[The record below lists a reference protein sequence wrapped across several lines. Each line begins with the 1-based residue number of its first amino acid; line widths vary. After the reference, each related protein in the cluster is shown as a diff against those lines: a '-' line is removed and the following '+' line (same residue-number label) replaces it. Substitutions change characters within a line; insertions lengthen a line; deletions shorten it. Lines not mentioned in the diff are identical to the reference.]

1 MSPGTTFALQVI
13 MVGIIVLDFVLG
25 VVGAVI
31 YAVHSKKISKKLRLR
46 QYGPPPMSEGDAG
59 GEEPLPLV
67 GPEQEEDP
75 AFGFVGMPRNQRK
88 QYAKSDNRFLV
99 IPPAV
104 PKQNKKRTN
113 MMREGAVQ

>member
-1 MSPGTTFALQVI
+1 MGNWLEARMSPGTTFALQVI

-46 QYGPPPMSEGDAG
+46 DAG